1 MMGTARC
8 AAPTADIEAVPSFRR
23 GRTLAGPLRGCHF
36 GAHPH
41 PPRFARHFPPPRGKA
56 RAADSRPYCVS
67 STSTVG
73 SVKPGAEVELHQR
86 QFLQPQG
93 PVARREFRSPLRFCA
108 PELFCLSQGI
118 PPVKWGAG
126 GKRSYGHEVPVGRV
140 PQRSFGYFPIA
151 GKVPR
156 RPQAAKSPHKKE
168 ITFSNTPAAGT
179 GGPRPDAEAGC
190 PPSRPGRRWSG
201 PPGGC
206 GRSCGR

>member
-1 MMGTARC
+1 MRI
-8 AAPTADIEAVPSFRR
+8 AAFLLKTLGEENNAVLRR
-23 GRTLAGPLRGCHF
+23 GPMRTSPLRAPFRFSVGDPL
-36 GAHPH
+36 GAP
-41 PPRFARHFPPPRGKA
+41 ARTYLRKR
-56 RAADSRPYCVS
+56 RAATWGRPYSVS
-67 STSTVG
+67 STGTVG
-73 SVKPGAEVELHQR
+73 LVKPGAEVEPHQR

-93 PVARREFRSPLRFCA
+93 PVARREFRLSLRFCA

-179 GGPRPDAEAGC
+179 GEPRPDAEAGC

>member
-1 MMGTARC
+1 MRTSPLRA
-8 AAPTADIEAVPSFRR
+8 SFRFPAGEPLGALVDGGN
-23 GRTLAGPLRGCHF
+23 GRPGVPPLR
-36 GAHPH
+36 
-41 PPRFARHFPPPRGKA
+41 RGPKP
-56 RAADSRPYCVS
+56 DSAPGTGDREGRPYSVS

-73 SVKPGAEVELHQR
+73 SAKPGAEVEPHQR

-93 PVARREFRSPLRFCA
+93 PVARREFRPPLRFCA

-190 PPSRPGRRWSG
+190 PLSRPGRRWSG